1 VQTGEVRVRGV
12 ELEGVASLA
21 RGLSLIAAYTWL
33 DAEITR
39 DNTPGVAGNRPS
51 GVPEHMASLWLD
63 YTFPEDAHPFAGL
76 GIGGGVR
83 HIGRTPAG
91 NANLF
96 SVPAVTLVDAALRYD
111 LAHLSRSLE
120 GLHLALNVNNLF
132 DEEYVGRCDSATA
145 CFYGYR
151 RSVFGSVVYR
161 W

>member
-1 VQTGEVRVRGV
+1 
-12 ELEGVASLA
+12 
-21 RGLSLIAAYTWL
+21 
-33 DAEITR
+33 
-39 DNTPGVAGNRPS
+39 
-51 GVPEHMASLWLD
+51 M
-63 YTFPEDAHPFAGL
+63 
-76 GIGGGVR
+76 R

-132 DEEYVGRCDSATA
+132 DEEYVGRCDSAIA

-151 RSVFGSVVYR
+151 RSVFGSVFYR